1 MYLES
6 KNYVSR
12 IRITDFRLFFFSSLR
27 YMLITQQQQ
36 EKQNQKKNV
45 FRIAS
50 PENLIIIQPNILNL
64 KRIKSVQSGVTL
76 NCENIGRLN
85 FFCFLLFI

>member
-1 MYLES
+1 MLYIIHLAIMYLES

-36 EKQNQKKNV
+36 EKQNQKKKCVPNS
-45 FRIAS
+45 IAGEFNYYS
-50 PENLIIIQPNILNL
+50 TEY
-64 KRIKSVQSGVTL
+64 IKFKTDKIRSIR
-76 NCENIGRLN
+76 CN
-85 FFCFLLFI
+85 FEL